1 MAPLL
6 GALTGAFLAP
16 TPPPEALARDS
27 PCMVMASHQAQPMV
41 ITLRHCGEGF
51 TKIFILRQWAP
62 ASSNC

>member
-16 TPPPEALARDS
+16 TPPLEARARVR

-41 ITLRHCGEGF
+41 ITLRS
-51 TKIFILRQWAP
+51 ILKRILKQFLY
-62 ASSNC
+62 